1 MDTTQAMGDLG
12 VTGDLLDK
20 ETSRQLDERGFVVLR
35 DLLSVHQVEE
45 LRRRLVDLLAEEGES
60 AGTEVNKEPGTERV
74 SDLVNKGGV
83 FEVCFTHPLLLAAVH
98 RVLGE
103 FKLSSLSSRSP
114 STSQGDQP
122 LHADW
127 GGTAPEPGDY
137 QVFNSIWVLDA
148 FTVDNGAT
156 RVVPG
161 SHLWAQSPADVM
173 MDPTAPHPAEEL
185 VLAPSGSLVIFN
197 GHLWHGGTRNRSGR
211 PRQALHSYFTRRSN
225 AQQLDQAAFARA
237 ETLARLSLAAR
248 FILDV

>member
-1 MDTTQAMGDLG
+1 MTQAMDDLG
-12 VTGDLLDK
+12 VTGDLLNK
-20 ETSRQLDERGFVVLR
+20 EATRQLDESGFVVLR
-35 DLLSVHQVEE
+35 SFLPVHQVQV
-45 LRRRLVDLLAEEGES
+45 LRARLVELLTEEGES

-74 SDLVNKGGV
+74 SDLVNKGEI
-83 FEVCFTHPLLLAAVH
+83 FETCFTHPLLLAAVH
-98 RVLGE
+98 HVLGE

-127 GGTAPEPGDY
+127 RGSAPEPGNY
-137 QVFNSIWVLDA
+137 QVFNSIWLLDD
-148 FTVDNGAT
+148 FTDDNGAT

-173 MDPTAPHPAEEL
+173 TDPTTPHPAEEL
-185 VLAPSGSLVIFN
+185 ILAPTGSLVVFN

-225 AQQLDQAAFARA
+225 AQQLDQAAFARS
-237 ETLARLSLAAR
+237 ETLTRLSLAAR
-248 FILDV
+248 FILDA